1 MDTPDAIPLANPLR
15 AAAEHLRER
24 TPVLPREKVQA
35 AISTA
40 ALAMWW
46 PRIPAS
52 ESNTSPGCANSRPT
66 TSGAMNS
73 LMMCHAVR
81 VVSAL

>member
-1 MDTPDAIPLANPLR
+1 MPIETPEAIDRARGFRR
-15 AAAEHLRER
+15 AARDSGSPCCRAKRSH
-24 TPVLPREKVQA
+24 A

-46 PRIPAS
+46 PRMRAS
-52 ESNTSPGCANSRPT
+52 AAKMSRGCAKVRPS
-66 TSGAMNS
+66 TSGAMKS
-73 LMMCHAVR
+73 AMMCHAVR